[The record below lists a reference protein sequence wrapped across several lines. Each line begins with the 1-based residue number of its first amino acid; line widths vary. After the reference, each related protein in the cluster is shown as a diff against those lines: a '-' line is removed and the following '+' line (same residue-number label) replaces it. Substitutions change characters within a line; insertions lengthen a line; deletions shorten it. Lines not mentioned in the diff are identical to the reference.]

1 MPPTAKTGKSVT
13 HSESIKALTT
23 PALLLSVER
32 VRRNIAR
39 LQSHLNGLGV
49 PLRPHLK
56 TAKCTEVARM
66 VMTTAAGP
74 ATVSTLREAEQFAAA
89 GVHDLLYAVG
99 IGPDKL
105 PRVLALR
112 KAGVDLSI
120 ILDSLDQA
128 RAVVSACRDS
138 KTRIPVLIEID
149 ADDQRAGLRADDLL
163 VIEIGRLLVQG
174 GAELRGVMTHS
185 GGSYSQAGADALYTA
200 AEAERSAAVS
210 AATALRSADLPCPV
224 VSVGS
229 TPTAH
234 FARDLS
240 GVTEVRAGVFVFF
253 DMVMAGLGV
262 CEIDDIAMS
271 VLATVIGHQS
281 AKGWILIDAGWTALS
296 QDRGTA
302 HQAVDQGYGLA
313 CDLSGAPYPDL
324 IVTRLNQEHGIVSL
338 RSGSTARFPNIPIGS
353 RIRILPNH
361 ACATATQ
368 FDRYHVLN
376 EKDQVTDIWQR
387 FSGW

>member
-1 MPPTAKTGKSVT
+1 MSHFEPLASTP
-13 HSESIKALTT
+13 T

-39 LQSHLNGLGV
+39 LRSHLRSLGV

-66 VMTTAAGP
+66 VMNSAAGP
-74 ATVSTLREAEQFAAA
+74 ATVSTLREVEQFAAA
-89 GVHDLLYAVG
+89 GVRDLLYAVG

-105 PRVLALR
+105 SRVLALR
-112 KAGVDLSI
+112 EKGTDLSVV
-120 ILDSLDQA
+120 LDSVAQA
-128 RAVVSACRDS
+128 NAVAAACKEAR
-138 KTRIPVLIEID
+138 TRIPVLIEID
-149 ADDQRAGLRADDLL
+149 VDDQRAGLRPDDPR
-163 VIEIGRLLVQG
+163 VIEIGRTLVHG
-174 GAELRGVMTHS
+174 GADLRGVMTHS
-185 GGSYSQAGADALYTA
+185 GGSYHQGGANALCAA
-200 AEAERSAAVS
+200 AEAERSAAS
-210 AATALRSADLPCPV
+210 GAAARLRGAGLPCAV

-229 TPTAH
+229 TPTAL

-253 DMVMAGLGV
+253 DLVMAGLGV
-262 CEIDDIAMS
+262 CAVHDIAMS

-281 AKGWILIDAGWTALS
+281 GKGWILIDAGWTALS

-302 HQAVDQGYGLA
+302 HQALDQGYGVV
-313 CDLSGAPYPDL
+313 CDLGGTPYPDL
-324 IVTRLNQEHGIVSL
+324 IVTRVNQEHGIVSL
-338 RSGSTARFPNIPIGS
+338 RPGSSAGLPDIPIGS
-353 RIRILPNH
+353 RVRILPNH

-376 EKDQVTDIWQR
+376 EFDQITGTWQR

>member
-1 MPPTAKTGKSVT
+1 VT
-13 HSESIKALTT
+13 HSASIKTLTT

-32 VRRNIAR
+32 VQRNVTR
-39 LQSHLNGLGV
+39 LRGHLSSLGV

-56 TAKCTEVARM
+56 TAKCAEVARM
-66 VMTTAAGP
+66 VMSTAAGP

-89 GVHDLLYAVG
+89 GVRDLLYAVG

-128 RAVVSACRDS
+128 HAVIAACQES

-149 ADDQRAGLRADDLL
+149 ADDQRAGLRADDPR
-163 VIEIGRLLVQG
+163 VIEIGRVLVQG

-200 AEAERSAAVS
+200 AEAERSAAVR
-210 AATALRSADLPCPV
+210 AAAALRSADLPCTV

-253 DMVMAGLGV
+253 DLVMAGLGV
-262 CEIDDIAMS
+262 CSIDDIAMS
-271 VLATVIGHQS
+271 VLATAIGHQS

-302 HQAVDQGYGLA
+302 HQALDQGYGLV
-313 CDLSGAPYPDL
+313 CDTAGAPYPDL
-324 IVTRLNQEHGIVSL
+324 IVTRVNQEHGIVSL
-338 RSGSTARFPNIPIGS
+338 RPGSTARLPDIPIGS
-353 RIRILPNH
+353 RVRILPNH

-368 FDRYHVLN
+368 FDRYHVLD
-376 EKDQVTDIWQR
+376 EADQVTDIWQR

>member
-1 MPPTAKTGKSVT
+1 LA
-13 HSESIKALTT
+13 SIKSLST
-23 PALLLSVER
+23 PALVLKVARVQRNVGRLRRHLS
-32 VRRNIAR
+32 
-39 LQSHLNGLGV
+39 SLGV

-56 TAKCTEVARM
+56 TAKCVEVARM

-89 GVHDLLYAVG
+89 GVRDLLYAVG

-112 KAGVDLSI
+112 KAGVELSI
-120 ILDSLDQA
+120 VLDSLDQA
-128 RAVVSACRDS
+128 HAVVAACQES

-149 ADDQRAGLRADDLL
+149 ADDQRAGLRADDPS
-163 VIEIGRLLVQG
+163 VIEIGRALLHG

-185 GGSYSQAGADALYTA
+185 GGSYRQAGTDALFAA

-210 AATALRSADLPCPV
+210 AAAALRGVDLPCAV

-253 DMVMAGLGV
+253 DLVMAGLGV
-262 CEIDDIAMS
+262 CSIDDIAMS

-302 HQAVDQGYGLA
+302 HQAVDQGYGLV
-313 CDLSGAPYPDL
+313 CDMAGAPYPDL
-324 IVTRLNQEHGIVSL
+324 IVTRVNQEHGIVSL
-338 RSGSTARFPNIPIGS
+338 RSGSTARLPDIPIGS
-353 RIRILPNH
+353 RVRILPNH

-376 EKDQVTDIWQR
+376 ESDHVTDVWQR

>member
-1 MPPTAKTGKSVT
+1 
-13 HSESIKALTT
+13 
-23 PALLLSVER
+23 
-32 VRRNIAR
+32 
-39 LQSHLNGLGV
+39 
-49 PLRPHLK
+49 
-56 TAKCTEVARM
+56 
-66 VMTTAAGP
+66 MTTAAGP

-89 GVHDLLYAVG
+89 GVRDLLYAVG

-112 KAGVDLSI
+112 KAGVELSI
-120 ILDSLDQA
+120 VLDSLDQA
-128 RAVVSACRDS
+128 HAVVAACQES

-149 ADDQRAGLRADDLL
+149 ADDQRAGLRADDPS
-163 VIEIGRLLVQG
+163 VIEIGRALLHG

-185 GGSYSQAGADALYTA
+185 GGSYRQAGTDALFAA

-210 AATALRSADLPCPV
+210 AAAALRSVDLPCAV

-253 DMVMAGLGV
+253 DLVMAGLGV
-262 CEIDDIAMS
+262 CSIDDIAMS

-302 HQAVDQGYGLA
+302 HQAVDQGYGLV
-313 CDLSGAPYPDL
+313 CDMAGAPYPDL
-324 IVTRLNQEHGIVSL
+324 IVTRVNQEHGIVSL
-338 RSGSTARFPNIPIGS
+338 RSGSTARLPDIPIGS
-353 RIRILPNH
+353 RVRILPNH

-376 EKDQVTDIWQR
+376 ESDHVTDVWQR

>member
-1 MPPTAKTGKSVT
+1 MT
-13 HSESIKALTT
+13 HGAANIQALPT
-23 PALLLSVER
+23 PAALIDVGR
-32 VRRNIAR
+32 VRGNIAR
-39 LQSHLNGLGV
+39 LQSHLRGLGV

-66 VMTTAAGP
+66 VMPTAAGP

-89 GVHDLLYAVG
+89 GVRDLLYAVG

-105 PRVLALR
+105 SRVVALR
-112 KAGVDLSI
+112 AAGIDLSI
-120 ILDSLDQA
+120 ILDSVDQA
-128 RAVVSACRDS
+128 HAVVAACQDT

-149 ADDQRAGLRADDLL
+149 ADGERAGLRSDDPR
-163 VIEIGRLLVQG
+163 VIEIGRALDRG

-185 GGSYSQAGADALYTA
+185 GGSYGQAGADAHHAA
-200 AEAERSAAVS
+200 AESERSAAVK
-210 AATALRSADLPCPV
+210 AAEALRRADLPCAV

-234 FARDLS
+234 FARDLA

-253 DMVMAGLGV
+253 DLVMAGLGV
-262 CEIDDIAMS
+262 CTIDDIALS

-281 AKGWILIDAGWTALS
+281 RKGWILIDAGWTALS

-302 HQAVDQGYGLA
+302 RQALDQGYGLA
-313 CDLSGAPYPDL
+313 CDISGTPYPDL
-324 IVTRLNQEHGIVSL
+324 IVSRVNQEHGIMTL
-338 RSGSTARFPNIPIGS
+338 RPGSTQSLPDIPVGS
-353 RIRILPNH
+353 RVRILPNH

-376 EKDQVTDIWQR
+376 EIDEVIGTWER

>member
-1 MPPTAKTGKSVT
+1 VT
-13 HSESIKALTT
+13 HSASIKTLTT

-32 VRRNIAR
+32 VQRNVTR
-39 LQSHLNGLGV
+39 LRGHLSSLGV
-49 PLRPHLK
+49 LLRPHLK

-66 VMTTAAGP
+66 AMTTAAGP

-89 GVHDLLYAVG
+89 GVRDLLYAVG

-128 RAVVSACRDS
+128 HAVVAACQES

-149 ADDQRAGLRADDLL
+149 ADDQRAGLRADDPR
-163 VIEIGRLLVQG
+163 VIEIGRVLVEG
-174 GAELRGVMTHS
+174 GAELRGVMTRS
-185 GGSYSQAGADALYTA
+185 GGSYSQGGGDALSTA

-210 AATALRSADLPCPV
+210 AAAALRRAELPCAL

-253 DMVMAGLGV
+253 DLVMAGLGV

-302 HQAVDQGYGLA
+302 HQAVDQGYGLV
-313 CDLSGAPYPDL
+313 CDLAGAPYLGL
-324 IVTRLNQEHGIVSL
+324 IVTRVNQEHGIVSL
-338 RSGSTARFPNIPIGS
+338 RPGSTVRLPDIPIGS
-353 RIRILPNH
+353 RVRTLPNH

-376 EKDQVTDIWQR
+376 EKDQVTDIWPR

>member
-1 MPPTAKTGKSVT
+1 MPEITQDRAA
-13 HSESIKALTT
+13 SIKALTT
-23 PALLLSVER
+23 PALLLKVER
-32 VRRNIAR
+32 VQRNATR
-39 LQSHLNGLGV
+39 LRTHLSSLGV

-56 TAKCTEVARM
+56 TAKCVEVARM

-89 GVHDLLYAVG
+89 GVRDLLYAVG

-112 KAGVDLSI
+112 NAGVDLSI
-120 ILDSLDQA
+120 VLDSLDQA
-128 RAVVSACRDS
+128 HAVVAACQES

-149 ADDQRAGLRADDLL
+149 ADAQRAGLMPEDPR
-163 VIEIGRLLVQG
+163 VVEIGRALVRG

-185 GGSYSQAGADALYTA
+185 GGSYGRAGADALYTA
-200 AEAERSAAVS
+200 AEAERSAAVGA
-210 AATALRSADLPCPV
+210 AATLRRAALPCAV

-234 FARDLS
+234 FARDLT

-253 DMVMAGLGV
+253 DLVMAGLGV
-262 CEIDDIAMS
+262 CSIEDIAMS

-281 AKGWILIDAGWTALS
+281 ARGWILIDAGWTALS
-296 QDRGTA
+296 QDRGTV
-302 HQAVDQGYGLA
+302 HQAVDQGYGLV
-313 CDLSGAPYPDL
+313 CDIAGAPYPDL
-324 IVTRLNQEHGIVSL
+324 IVTRVNQEHGIVSL
-338 RSGSTARFPNIPIGS
+338 RSGSAARLPDIPVGS
-353 RIRILPNH
+353 RVRILPNH

-376 EKDQVTDIWQR
+376 ETDQVTDIWQR

>member
-1 MPPTAKTGKSVT
+1 MPEVTEHRTA
-13 HSESIKALTT
+13 SIKALQT

-39 LQSHLNGLGV
+39 LRSHLLSLGV

-56 TAKCTEVARM
+56 TAKCAEVARM

-89 GVHDLLYAVG
+89 GVRDLLYAVG

-112 KAGVDLSI
+112 ETGIDLSI
-120 ILDSLDQA
+120 VLDSLDQA
-128 RAVVSACRDS
+128 HAVVAACKDS

-149 ADDQRAGLRADDLL
+149 ADGQRAGLRPEDQR
-163 VIEIGRLLVQG
+163 VIEIGRVLVRG
-174 GAELRGVMTHS
+174 GAELRGVMSHS
-185 GGSYSQAGADALYTA
+185 GGSYGQAGADALRTA

-210 AATALRSADLPCPV
+210 AAAALRCADLPCAV

-234 FARDLS
+234 FARDLN

-253 DMVMAGLGV
+253 DLVMAGLGV
-262 CEIDDIAMS
+262 CTIDDIAMS
-271 VLATVIGHQS
+271 VLATVIGHQTG
-281 AKGWILIDAGWTALS
+281 KGWILIDAGWTALS

-302 HQAVDQGYGLA
+302 HQALDQGYGLV
-313 CDLSGAPYPDL
+313 CDLAGAPYPDL
-324 IVTRLNQEHGIVSL
+324 IVTRVNQEHGIVSL
-338 RSGSTARFPNIPIGS
+338 RPGSTASLPDIPIGS
-353 RIRILPNH
+353 RLRILPNH

-376 EKDQVTDIWQR
+376 ETDEVIDTWQR

>member
-1 MPPTAKTGKSVT
+1 MT
-13 HSESIKALTT
+13 HSASIKTLTT
-23 PALLLSVER
+23 PALLLKLETVQ
-32 VRRNIAR
+32 RNISR
-39 LQSHLNGLGV
+39 LQSHLLSLGV

-56 TAKCTEVARM
+56 TAKCAEVARM
-66 VMTTAAGP
+66 VMTTSAGP

-89 GVHDLLYAVG
+89 GVRDLLYAVG

-128 RAVVSACRDS
+128 HAVVAASQVS

-149 ADDQRAGLRADDLL
+149 ADDQRAGLRPDDPR
-163 VIEIGRLLVQG
+163 VIEIGRVLVGG
-174 GAELRGVMTHS
+174 GAELRGVMSHS
-185 GGSYSQAGADALYTA
+185 GGSYSRPGTDALCAA
-200 AEAERSAAVS
+200 AESERSAVVS
-210 AATALRSADLPCPV
+210 AATALRTADLPCAV

-229 TPTAH
+229 TPTAL
-234 FARDLS
+234 FAQKLS

-253 DMVMAGLGV
+253 DLVMAGLGV
-262 CEIDDIAMS
+262 CTTDDIAMS

-302 HQAVDQGYGLA
+302 HQAVDQGYGLV
-313 CDLSGAPYPDL
+313 CDVAGEPYPDL
-324 IVTRLNQEHGIVSL
+324 IVTRVNQEHGIVSL
-338 RSGSTARFPNIPIGS
+338 RPGSTVRLPNIPVGS
-353 RIRILPNH
+353 RVRILPNH

-368 FDRYHVLN
+368 FDRYHVLD
-376 EKDQVTDIWQR
+376 ETGQVTDVWQR

>member
-1 MPPTAKTGKSVT
+1 MI
-13 HSESIKALTT
+13 HSESITTLTT
-23 PALLLSVER
+23 PALLLSVGR
-32 VRRNIAR
+32 VQRNVTRLRR
-39 LQSHLNGLGV
+39 HLSSLGV
-49 PLRPHLK
+49 PLRPLLK

-66 VMTTAAGP
+66 AMTTAAGP

-89 GVHDLLYAVG
+89 GVRDLLYAVG

-128 RAVVSACRDS
+128 HAVVAACQES

-149 ADDQRAGLRADDLL
+149 ADDQRAGLRADDPR
-163 VIEIGRLLVQG
+163 VIEIGRALVQG

-185 GGSYSQAGADALYTA
+185 GGSYGQAGADALYRA

-210 AATALRSADLPCPV
+210 AATALRSADLPCTE

-253 DMVMAGLGV
+253 DLVMAGLGV
-262 CEIDDIAMS
+262 CSIDDIAIS

-302 HQAVDQGYGLA
+302 HQSLDQGYGLV
-313 CDLSGAPYPDL
+313 CDIAGAPYPDL
-324 IVTRLNQEHGIVSL
+324 IVTRVNQEHGIVSL
-338 RSGSTARFPNIPIGS
+338 RSGSTARLPDIPIGS
-353 RIRILPNH
+353 RVRILPNH

-376 EKDQVTDIWQR
+376 ETDQVTDVWQR